1 MRFPRFLRSRL
12 ESALS
17 SHPAVFLE
25 GPRQAGKSTL
35 ALAVAKALDM
45 PYYTLDDLDLL
56 AAARSD
62 PRGFLAQVGERAV
75 LDEVQRAPDLLLAL
89 KAAID
94 RDRRPGRYLLTGSA
108 QVLALPRVAEALV
121 GRMAVLTLWPL
132 SQGEIAGRPER
143 FLETVFSGS
152 PPLTWPSAGDW
163 AERVAR
169 GGFPPLVLLPEDA
182 RREWFAGYVRTLI
195 ERDVRDLAGVQEI
208 LLLKDLLSLLA
219 ERTSALLN
227 LSELA
232 RTLGRPRST
241 VEKYFRVLE
250 RLFLVF
256 RLSAWGKRPTR
267 RLTRAPKVHL
277 VDTGLAAF
285 LQVRPRLG
293 SLLESFVVLEVL
305 KQVSRYPEVYRL
317 FHYRN
322 SAGQEVDLVV
332 EGPEGLVGIEVK
344 SGSTPSPSDFK
355 GLKALAQDAG
365 DRFVA
370 GYLIYPGER
379 ALPFGDRFWALPLV
393 ALWV

>member
-1 MRFPRFLRSRL
+1 MVETGRAATELLHELGL
-12 ESALS
+12 EQ
-17 SHPAVFLE
+17 VRDE
-25 GPRQAGKSTL
+25 GRVEAWCREAIAANEKAAAEVRAGKEKAIGALVGHVMKASGGQADPKL
-35 ALAVAKALDM
+35 A
-45 PYYTLDDLDLL
+45 
-56 AAARSD
+56 R
-62 PRGFLAQVGERAV
+62 E
-75 LDEVQRAPDLLLAL
+75 
-89 KAAID
+89 
-94 RDRRPGRYLLTGSA
+94 
-108 QVLALPRVAEALV
+108 VLALPRVAEALV

-256 RLSAWGKRPTR
+256 RLPAWGKRPTR